1 MNRLSVL
8 QPVIRPPIVIGSG
21 NVCDEDRK
29 NAALLGLNKV
39 DKAKALSSF
48 DPSTE
53 NASLQLFELYAFK
66 GNRSFTSRSR
76 GKLAELGVKGLACL
90 LVVNAERS
98 EVLNYALVDIISDNW
113 IFSSSSMSMLA
124 ASSPAAIVRSAS

>member
-1 MNRLSVL
+1 MK
-8 QPVIRPPIVIGSG
+8 IGKTRRFS
-21 NVCDEDRK
+21 DST
-29 NAALLGLNKV
+29 KV

-98 EVLNYALVDIISDNW
+98 EVLNYALVDIYPIIGFFRVRQCQCW
-113 IFSSSSMSMLA
+113 QH
-124 ASSPAAIVRSAS
+124 PARQLS